1 MNTDQ
6 WIKQIIETG
15 KTVAIPIMT
24 HPGIE
29 LLGKKVKD
37 AVTDGQTHYRAI
49 AALNERF
56 PQSAAVT
63 MIMDLT
69 VEAEAFGASLYM
81 PDDEVPSVTGRL
93 ISGAADV
100 AALKVPDIDAARV
113 PEYLK
118 ASSLAVE
125 NLDKPVLP
133 GCIGPYSLAARLFD
147 MTELMMAMYLEPDTV
162 KALLEKCTE
171 FILRYCQAI
180 KKTGAAGVVMAEP
193 AAGLLSNE
201 DCMTYSSVYVRQIIE
216 KVQDEHFAVI
226 LHNCGNSGQCTEAM
240 VATGAKGYHFGNR
253 IDMVEALKGC
263 PSHTLVMGNLDP
275 AGVLK
280 MSSASQVAAQVAEL
294 LQRTA
299 GYPNF
304 VLSTGCDVP
313 PGVPMENITAFYAA
327 LQGTQA

>member
-37 AVTDGQTHYRAI
+37 AVTDGQTHYHAI

-100 AALKVPDIDAARV
+100 AALKV
-113 PEYLK
+113 
-118 ASSLAVE
+118 
-125 NLDKPVLP
+125 
-133 GCIGPYSLAARLFD
+133 
-147 MTELMMAMYLEPDTV
+147 
-162 KALLEKCTE
+162 
-171 FILRYCQAI
+171 
-180 KKTGAAGVVMAEP
+180 AEP
-193 AAGLLSNE
+193 LAYRN
-201 DCMTYSSVYVRQIIE
+201 T
-216 KVQDEHFAVI
+216 
-226 LHNCGNSGQCTEAM
+226 
-240 VATGAKGYHFGNR
+240 
-253 IDMVEALKGC
+253 
-263 PSHTLVMGNLDP
+263 
-275 AGVLK
+275 
-280 MSSASQVAAQVAEL
+280 
-294 LQRTA
+294 
-299 GYPNF
+299 
-304 VLSTGCDVP
+304 
-313 PGVPMENITAFYAA
+313 
-327 LQGTQA
+327 